1 MAIDGATQRR
11 ILGHFA
17 TGVTVITTGA
27 AGGSEWG
34 MTANSI
40 TSLSLDPPLVLFA
53 IDRSNQMLR
62 QLAAT
67 PAFAINILRADQEAL
82 SRRFAMPG
90 PKDFAGIAVT
100 FADSGAPIF
109 SDCLGYLDCTVHARH
124 PGGDHEIVVGEIVG
138 GGLAGGKPLLFYG
151 GGYNR
156 IAHAP
161 PARTGRARLPS
172 KRATTTSPRSDRA
185 RARAAPEYTRQA
197 DTVVARRVTRSGSGA
212 ARR

>member
-90 PKDFAGIAVT
+90 PKD
-100 FADSGAPIF
+100 
-109 SDCLGYLDCTVHARH
+109 L
-124 PGGDHEIVVGEIVG
+124 
-138 GGLAGGKPLLFYG
+138 
-151 GGYNR
+151 
-156 IAHAP
+156 
-161 PARTGRARLPS
+161 PA
-172 KRATTTSPRSDRA
+172 SP
-185 RARAAPEYTRQA
+185 
-197 DTVVARRVTRSGSGA
+197 
-212 ARR
+212 

>member
-1 MAIDGATQRR
+1 MAIDGVTQRR

-17 TGVTVITTGA
+17 TGVTVITTGD

-53 IDRSNQMLR
+53 IDRGNRMLQ
-62 QLAAT
+62 QLDLT
-67 PAFAINILRADQEAL
+67 PAFAINILRTDQEEL
-82 SRRFAMPG
+82 SRRFATPG

-100 FADSGAPIF
+100 FGHSGAPIF
-109 SDCLGYLDCTVHARH
+109 ADCLGYLDCTVHARH
-124 PGGDHEIVVGEIVG
+124 PGGDHDIVVGEIVG
-138 GGLAGGKPLLFYG
+138 GRLAGGKPLLFYG

-161 PARTGRARLPS
+161 PRA
-172 KRATTTSPRSDRA
+172 DGA
-185 RARAAPEYTRQA
+185 RAYTLEESYDHFAAF
-197 DTVVARRVTRSGSGA
+197 
-212 ARR
+212 

>member
-100 FADSGAPIF
+100 FGDSGAPIF

-124 PGGDHEIVVGEIVG
+124 PGGDHEIVVGRIVG

-161 PARTGRARLPS
+161 PRHDGARSFTLEES
-172 KRATTTSPRSDRA
+172 YDHF
-185 RARAAPEYTRQA
+185 AAF
-197 DTVVARRVTRSGSGA
+197 
-212 ARR
+212 